1 MKANGRTR
9 SSLSLASLHSP
20 PGFDLA
26 ARQIVLLRGL
36 EPNSR
41 NIETVS
47 AIANQVSAEKIWIWK
62 KIPGWRL
69 GAEIGGFALD
79 ECNFAVAETDVHSR
93 KSRRSEVFS
102 QNPETPPRDRTGWLT
117 IQSTAN
123 RSPPQ
128 IPC

>member
-9 SSLSLASLHSP
+9 ASLSLASLHSP

-47 AIANQVSAEKIWIWK
+47 AIANQVSAK
-62 KIPGWRL
+62 KIGYGEKFR
-69 GAEIGGFALD
+69 GGDWAPKLVD
-79 ECNFAVAETDVHSR
+79 LR
-93 KSRRSEVFS
+93 
-102 QNPETPPRDRTGWLT
+102 
-117 IQSTAN
+117 
-123 RSPPQ
+123 
-128 IPC
+128 